1 MHRRRKR
8 SYIPFLLNPETRS
21 DVIPV
26 RLHFRETIPQAR
38 QPISHRK
45 VKLIPCENRYESP
58 CVGESI
64 ISQIYKRLQEY

>member
-26 RLHFRETIPQAR
+26 HLHFRETIPQAR
-38 QPISHRK
+38 QSISHRTYITFLILAIVLFFYFIC
-45 VKLIPCENRYESP
+45 VKMS
-58 CVGESI
+58 
-64 ISQIYKRLQEY
+64 